1 MSEPG
6 NRILVVTGK
15 EDGLRGR
22 ALQTAVTRRALQ
34 PKHCTTQRLYREHKI
49 ELTASPCS
57 AKETWGQIDFYGNII
72 LDDRDVDICS
82 AF

>member
-49 ELTASPCS
+49 ELTFRKHISFFPTEKRSLTEA
-57 AKETWGQIDFYGNII
+57 
-72 LDDRDVDICS
+72 
-82 AF
+82 